1 MELGDRVEAPP
12 FLEQERLRS
21 LWATVEHVHDLLP
34 VTPTKA
40 AEVADGEIVY
50 ARRALWYKRGGEERV
65 MREMCMRECI
75 NVRWLVREIYQWQ
88 NTTVWPTRLQ
98 KGLLC
103 PIVAGLA
110 PPFELFSLD
119 ALKFL

>member
-1 MELGDRVEAPP
+1 MLLEYLGEPVPLLQRDAVRLRVEHMHHLCWVCFP
-12 FLEQERLRS
+12 
-21 LWATVEHVHDLLP
+21 
-34 VTPTKA
+34 KA

-50 ARRALWYKRGGEERV
+50 ARRALWYKRGGEKRV
-65 MREMCMRECI
+65 VREMCMRECI

-88 NTTVWPTRLQ
+88 NTAVWPTRLQ

-119 ALKFL
+119 ALHRHLLL